1 MSIDKEIVNQLNRL
15 HNDWI
20 QTRKNYE
27 HTDLIIQRENVTR
40 RIPEHLDE
48 KDKIKFEL
56 VRQASSFDN
65 DKFYRQY
72 VEPDVLEIMRKQSSD
87 KENEEYKWP
96 EFDIDDESYNDEFDD
111 DDLDSL
117 LLSTPSIPMLRRD

>member
-1 MSIDKEIVNQLNRL
+1 MIGFKQN
-15 HNDWI
+15 
-20 QTRKNYE
+20 KNYE
-27 HTDLIIQRENVTR
+27 HTDQIIQRENVTR

-87 KENEEYKWP
+87 KENEEYKWA
-96 EFDIDDESYNDEFDD
+96 EFDLDDESYIDEFDD